1 MKKDRYKFE
10 TNNAVWKK
18 AYKRI
23 VCNEV
28 GKCTRCPWHGGM
40 DNATSRIP
48 KPDKYKSK
56 RKGRI

>member
-1 MKKDRYKFE
+1 MEKTYKQ
-10 TNNAVWKK
+10 
-18 AYKRI
+18 I
-23 VCNEV
+23 VCKEV